1 MENKSQSGFDKRND
15 RIYKGTIIVLLLIIG
30 VLAVMLFTSRQSFK
44 VERETATLLNT
55 ELQQELDSLLADYN
69 MVKMEY
75 DSVLV
80 DRDSIIMANANE
92 IQRLIAS
99 QADYYRIRRQ
109 LNMLQEITQNY
120 VRDIDSLVT
129 INQVLKDENVAFRQ
143 EIQRATVRTT
153 ELEADREELAS
164 MVEVGAALRAYQFS
178 AEAIRIR
185 SRGREEATDRASRAE
200 QIKVCFSIAENPIAR
215 SGNINVYM
223 RISGPDG
230 AILRISDD
238 DAYSFTHGGEVFQ
251 FSASTVVDYN
261 NRETDLCLY
270 WQRTSEFEPGMY
282 VITLY
287 TDEFRLGETA
297 LTLR

>member
-1 MENKSQSGFDKRND
+1 MENKSQTGYDKRND
-15 RIYKGTIIVLLLIIG
+15 RIYKGTILVLLLIIG

-44 VERETATLLNT
+44 VERETATLLNA
-55 ELQQELDSLLADYN
+55 ELQQELDSLLAEYN

-75 DSVLV
+75 DSILV
-80 DRDSIIMANANE
+80 DKDSIIMANANE

-109 LNMLQEITQNY
+109 LNLLQEITQNY
-120 VRDIDSLVT
+120 VREIDSLVT
-129 INQVLKDENVAFRQ
+129 LNEVLKEENVAYRQ
-143 EIQRATVRTT
+143 EIQRATIRAT

-164 MVEVGAALRAYQFS
+164 MLEVGAALRAYQFS

-200 QIKVCFSIAENPIAR
+200 QIKVCFTIAENPIAR
-215 SGNINVYM
+215 SGNTNVYM
-223 RISGPDG
+223 RIAGPDG

-238 DAYSFTHGGEVFQ
+238 DAYSFTHGDGVFQ
-251 FSASTVVDYN
+251 FSASTVVDYD
-261 NRETDLCLY
+261 NRETDVCLY
-270 WQRTSEFEPGMY
+270 WQRMAEFEPGVY

-297 LTLR
+297 ITLR